1 MKHDEIK
8 DLVNRGI
15 LQENPDMGLVQKEI
29 KSLVDRGFIREL
41 PNNFFEF
48 DNNLTWEVVYETLAY
63 AERRRIHNLV
73 ARHIEKRNEGQL
85 GGVSDVLAYHY
96 ERSGNIKKSI
106 WYFSLAGDRA
116 AEMYANED
124 SISSYKQ
131 VLDLLG
137 QYGEM
142 LASDKGLVL
151 EKIAD
156 VYRIRGQFK
165 ESADYYIRVLEL
177 TRSNKSKRK
186 SKLLPWMFRDST
198 RESELCRKI
207 AIAVEGQSEYEKSVG
222 WLDEA
227 IRKLPMRPG
236 GVASRIA
243 AMKSGV
249 LYRMGKYKD
258 GIQWG
263 KKALKHAARLKLDA
277 DVASAQNILGLI
289 YLAEGKMELAENY
302 FSKAADLFERLDDY
316 PSIAN
321 TKSNL
326 AICYMWTGELSSAI
340 NNYFMALEADKRV
353 QNISSMAIDHTN
365 LAEVLIMAGDVEEAE
380 THIKFVHEAFEDK
393 LCPPDLAGLAFVHL
407 CRCEM
412 INGDLSKSQ
421 IAIDE
426 GLELIRNAGQSMIL
440 GQAELQLA
448 ELLYAQE
455 EFSQAENTCLD
466 ALTVIEVSG
475 MKPLEV
481 IGKRIMA
488 EVNNKRGRLSETI
501 AIINDSIN
509 LARETGRNDDADVNI
524 VAKV

>member
-1 MKHDEIK
+1 
-8 DLVNRGI
+8 
-15 LQENPDMGLVQKEI
+15 
-29 KSLVDRGFIREL
+29 
-41 PNNFFEF
+41 
-48 DNNLTWEVVYETLAY
+48 
-63 AERRRIHNLV
+63 
-73 ARHIEKRNEGQL
+73 
-85 GGVSDVLAYHY
+85 
-96 ERSGNIKKSI
+96 
-106 WYFSLAGDRA
+106 
-116 AEMYANED
+116 
-124 SISSYKQ
+124 
-131 VLDLLG
+131 
-137 QYGEM
+137 
-142 LASDKGLVL
+142 
-151 EKIAD
+151 
-156 VYRIRGQFK
+156 
-165 ESADYYIRVLEL
+165 
-177 TRSNKSKRK
+177 
-186 SKLLPWMFRDST
+186 
-198 RESELCRKI
+198 
-207 AIAVEGQSEYEKSVG
+207 
-222 WLDEA
+222 
-227 IRKLPMRPG
+227 
-236 GVASRIA
+236 
-243 AMKSGV
+243 
-249 LYRMGKYKD
+249 MGKYKD

-380 THIKFVHEAFEDK
+380 AHIKFVHEAFEDK

-407 CRCEM
+407 CRCEI

-481 IGKRIMA
+481 IGKRILA
-488 EVNNKRGRLSETI
+488 EVNNKRGRLSEAI
-501 AIINDSIN
+501 ALINASID
-509 LARETGRNDDADVNI
+509 LAREIGVQ
-524 VAKV
+524 